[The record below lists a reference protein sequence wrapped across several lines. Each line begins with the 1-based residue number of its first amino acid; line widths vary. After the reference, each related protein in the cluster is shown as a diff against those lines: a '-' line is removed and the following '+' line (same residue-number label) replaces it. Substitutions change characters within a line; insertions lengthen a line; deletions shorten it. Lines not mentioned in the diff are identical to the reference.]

1 MGFIGIHLLAQARI
15 PGSTGIPLNIALA
28 PCPAFM
34 PAANFGNRKSVAVN
48 AVIDYDDSDNPFRLI
63 MNRRQRR

>member
-1 MGFIGIHLLAQARI
+1 MTLAHH
-15 PGSTGIPLNIALA
+15 
-28 PCPAFM
+28 PASM